1 METMGLSLAELESEH
16 AEYLPAREVMWCAR
30 SAGPSNHASVYN
42 GNGDGNT
49 EQEGLVNISVLNGNL
64 DGNGNLTGIFQ

>member
-1 METMGLSLAELESEH
+1 METTGLSLAELESEH

-30 SAGPSNHASVYN
+30 GGAPSNHAVVVN
-42 GNGDGNT
+42 GSGDGNT
-49 EQEGLVNISVLNGNL
+49 QQEGLINVSVLNGNL